1 MPKSKLPREVWVAS
15 IDLMGLW
22 PEKSIEK
29 RVNDVL
35 ARMESFVGLQPDI
48 VCLPE
53 TFPTSWVQEK
63 KTLNEVAEDEDSPG
77 PITKRIA
84 EYAKKHK
91 CYVVSAMATKK
102 DGHFYN
108 SAVIIDRTGK
118 LIGVFHKVH
127 PTTGE
132 IRAKKNNEEGGIT
145 PGTIRSPVFKTDFG
159 KIGVQICYDAN
170 WLESWQYLKEDGAE
184 IVFFPSQYPGGRMLN
199 FHAMRNQYY
208 VVSSTG
214 EDARIVDMSGADI
227 DSSSTFVRYVCAPIN
242 LEKLCVPVWPIRDRF
257 PAIFKKYG
265 RKIFLKV
272 FDVEGFVAIES
283 RDPDVKIL
291 NVLREFG
298 EPTYDERIKNE
309 TEIQDKYR
317 L

>member
-1 MPKSKLPREVWVAS
+1 
-15 IDLMGLW
+15 
-22 PEKSIEK
+22 
-29 RVNDVL
+29 
-35 ARMESFVGLQPDI
+35 
-48 VCLPE
+48 
-53 TFPTSWVQEK
+53 
-63 KTLNEVAEDEDSPG
+63 
-77 PITKRIA
+77 
-84 EYAKKHK
+84 
-91 CYVVSAMATKK
+91 
-102 DGHFYN
+102 
-108 SAVIIDRTGK
+108 
-118 LIGVFHKVH
+118 
-127 PTTGE
+127 
-132 IRAKKNNEEGGIT
+132 
-145 PGTIRSPVFKTDFG
+145 
-159 KIGVQICYDAN
+159 
-170 WLESWQYLKEDGAE
+170 
-184 IVFFPSQYPGGRMLN
+184 
-199 FHAMRNQYY
+199 MRNQYY